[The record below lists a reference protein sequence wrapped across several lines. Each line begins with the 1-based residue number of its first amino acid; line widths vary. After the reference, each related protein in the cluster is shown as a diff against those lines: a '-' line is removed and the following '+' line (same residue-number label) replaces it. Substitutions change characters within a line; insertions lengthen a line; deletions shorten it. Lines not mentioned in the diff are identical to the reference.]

1 MPEDKRH
8 HVVIVGGGFGGL
20 YAAKKLG
27 KKKEFK
33 ITLIDKRN
41 FHLFQPL
48 LYQVATGG
56 LSPGDIASPLR
67 AILKRNKNTTV
78 LRGKVVDIDPDNKEV
93 IMFNDDKISFDSL
106 IIATGVIYNY
116 YGHDKWLGESPPLK
130 TMEDSLGI
138 RHRIFHAFEEAEREK
153 DTKKK
158 NEWKRF
164 IIIGGGPTGVELAGA
179 LAELAHFTLKN
190 NFRNFDPARTEI
202 ILVEATDRILP
213 SYPSKLSESAEKSL
227 IDLGVTIKKNSFVN
241 EIYDNNVII
250 ANNGMSESIKAQT
263 VLWAAGV
270 KATKIGKVLEKRF
283 KVKSDNVGRVYVN
296 DDMTI
301 NERDDVYVLGD
312 LAIYTHYNGMPLP
325 GVAPVA
331 MQQGKYVAKKIYNDL
346 KNTDSTPFK
355 YKDKGSLAVI
365 GRNKAV
371 AHFGPLKF
379 SGFFAWLIW
388 VFVHIR
394 YLIEYDNK
402 ILVMLQWGW
411 YYFTMKRGARLI
423 TGDDPFPYVDK
434 DYYKQSKD
442 N

>member
-1 MPEDKRH
+1 MTENNKH

-20 YAAKKLG
+20 YAAKELG
-27 KKKEFK
+27 KRKELR

-67 AILKRNKNTTV
+67 AILKKNKNTTV
-78 LRGKVVDIDPDNKEV
+78 LRGKVIDIDPENKEV
-93 IMFNDDKISFDSL
+93 ILFSGDKISFDSL

-153 DTKKK
+153 DEVKK

-190 NFRNFDPARTEI
+190 NFRNFDPKKTEI

-213 SYPSKLSESAEKSL
+213 TYPENLSKSAEKSL
-227 IDLGVTIKKNSFVN
+227 IDLGVTIRKDSFVT
-241 EIYDNNVII
+241 EIKENTVII
-250 ANNGMSESIKAQT
+250 ENEGVPESINAQT

-270 KATKIGKVLEKRF
+270 KATKIGEVLKNKY

-296 DDMTI
+296 EDLTI
-301 NERDDVYVLGD
+301 NDNRNVYVLGD
-312 LAIYTHYNGMPLP
+312 LALFTNKDGKPLP

-331 MQQGKYVAKKIYNDL
+331 MQQGKYVAKKIYNNLNDVE
-346 KNTDSTPFK
+346 SPPFS

-371 AHFGPLKF
+371 AHFGPFKF

-388 VFVHIR
+388 IFIHIR

-402 ILVMLQWGW
+402 MLVMMQWGW
-411 YYFTMKRGARLI
+411 YYLTMKRGARLI

>member
-1 MPEDKRH
+1 MTEDNRH

-20 YAAKKLG
+20 YAAKELG
-27 KKKEFK
+27 KRKDIR

-67 AILKRNKNTTV
+67 AILRRNKNTTV
-78 LRGKVVDIDPDNKEV
+78 LRAKVVDILPEKKE
-93 IMFNDDKISFDSL
+93 INFLNGDKLSFDSL

-116 YGHDKWLGESPPLK
+116 YGHEMWLDKSPPLK

-153 DTKKK
+153 DPVRK

-164 IIIGGGPTGVELAGA
+164 IIIGGGPTGVEMAGA

-190 NFRNFDPARTEI
+190 NFRNFDPAKTEI
-202 ILVEATDRILP
+202 ILLEATDRILP
-213 SYPSKLSESAEKSL
+213 SYPEKLSKSAESSL
-227 IDLGVTIKKNSFVN
+227 EKLGVTIKKNSFVN
-241 EIYDNNVII
+241 EIKENIVRIE
-250 ANNGMSESIKAQT
+250 NNGNTETISAQT

-270 KATKIGKVLEKRF
+270 KATKIGDVLKKRF
-283 KVKSDNVGRVYVN
+283 NVESDKVGRVYVN
-296 DDMTI
+296 KDLTI
-301 NERDDVYVLGD
+301 NDRDDVYVLGD
-312 LAIYTHYNGMPLP
+312 LALYTHHDGKPLP
-325 GVAPVA
+325 GVATVA
-331 MQQGKYVAKKIYNDL
+331 MQQGKFVAKKIYNQVNNL
-346 KNTDSTPFK
+346 EIPEFK
-355 YKDKGSLAVI
+355 YKEKGSLAVI

-371 AHFGPLKF
+371 AHLGPLKF

-388 VFVHIR
+388 IFIHIR

-402 ILVMLQWGW
+402 VLVMLQWGW

-423 TGDDPFPYVDK
+423 TGDDPFPFVDK
-434 DYYKQSKD
+434 DYYDQSKD

>member
-1 MPEDKRH
+1 MKKDNRH

-20 YAAKKLG
+20 YAAKELG
-27 KKKEFK
+27 KRKEVR

-78 LRGKVVDIDPDNKEV
+78 LRAKVVDIDPDSKQVVLSNGE
-93 IMFNDDKISFDSL
+93 KISFDSL

-116 YGHDKWLGESPPLK
+116 YGHEKWLGESPPLK

-153 DTKKK
+153 DPVMK

-164 IIIGGGPTGVELAGA
+164 IIIGGGPTGVEMAGA

-190 NFRNFDPARTEI
+190 NFRNFDPTKTEI

-213 SYPSKLSESAEKSL
+213 SYPPKLSESAEKSL
-227 IDLGVTIKKNSFVN
+227 VKLGVTIRKNCFVN
-241 EIYDNNVII
+241 EINNNNVII
-250 ANNGMSESIKAQT
+250 ENNGQAESIKAQT

-270 KATKIGKVLEKRF
+270 KATKIGDVLKNRF
-283 KVKSDNVGRVYVN
+283 NVESDKVGRVFVN
-296 DDMTI
+296 KDLTI
-301 NERDDVYVLGD
+301 NNRDDVYVLGD
-312 LAIYTHYNGMPLP
+312 LALYNHYNGKPLP

-331 MQQGKYVAKKIYNDL
+331 MQQGKYVAKRIYCQVKNLKI
-346 KNTDSTPFK
+346 PEFK
-355 YKDKGSLAVI
+355 YNEKGSLAVI

-371 AHFGPLKF
+371 AHIGPIQF

-388 VFVHIR
+388 IFIHIR

-402 ILVMLQWGW
+402 LLVMLQWGW

-434 DYYKQSKD
+434 DYYDQSKD

>member
-1 MPEDKRH
+1 MTESNKH

-20 YAAKKLG
+20 HAAKELG
-27 KKKEFK
+27 KRKEFS

-67 AILKRNKNTTV
+67 AVLKRNKNTSV
-78 LRGKVVDIDPDNKEV
+78 LRGKVIDIEPNNKEV
-93 IMFNDDKISFDSL
+93 VLFNGDKISFDTL

-116 YGHDKWLGESPPLK
+116 YGHEKWLGESPPLK

-153 DTKKK
+153 DETKK

-179 LAELAHFTLKN
+179 LAELTHFTLKN
-190 NFRNFDPARTEI
+190 NFRNFDPIKSEI

-213 SYPSKLSESAEKSL
+213 MYPEKLSKSAEKSL
-227 IDLGVTIKKNSFVN
+227 IDLGVTIRKNSFVT
-241 EIYDNNVII
+241 EIKENNVII
-250 ANNGMSESIKAQT
+250 ENKGVPESVNAQT

-270 KATKIGKVLEKRF
+270 KATKIGEVLKKRF
-283 KVKSDNVGRVYVN
+283 NIASDNVGRVFVN
-296 DDMTI
+296 EDMTI
-301 NERDDVYVLGD
+301 NNRDDVYVLGD
-312 LAIYTHYNGMPLP
+312 LALYTHNSKNPLP

-331 MQQGKYVAKKIYNDL
+331 MQQGKYVAKKIYNDIN
-346 KNTDSTPFK
+346 KTITPPFK

-388 VFVHIR
+388 IFIHIR

-402 ILVMLQWGW
+402 VLVMLQWGW

-423 TGDDPFPYVDK
+423 TGDDPFPFVDK
-434 DYYKQSKD
+434 DYYDQSKD

>member
-1 MPEDKRH
+1 MTENRRH

-20 YAAKKLG
+20 YAAKELG
-27 KKKEFK
+27 KKKEFR

-67 AILKRNKNTTV
+67 AILKRNKNTSV
-78 LRGKVVDIDPDNKEV
+78 LRGKVVDIEPENKEV
-93 IMFNDDKISFDSL
+93 VLFNGDKISFDSL

-116 YGHDKWLGESPPLK
+116 YGNEKWLGESPPLK

-190 NFRNFDPARTEI
+190 NFRNFDPAKTEI

-213 SYPSKLSESAEKSL
+213 TYPEKLSKSAEKSL
-227 IDLGVTIKKNSFVN
+227 IALGVTIKKNCFVN
-241 EIYDNNVII
+241 EIDNNNVII
-250 ANNGMSESIKAQT
+250 ANNGVTESIKAQT

-283 KVKSDNVGRVYVN
+283 NVKNDNVGRVYVN
-296 DDMTI
+296 NDLTI
-301 NERDDVYVLGD
+301 NNRKDVFVLGD
-312 LAIYTHYNGMPLP
+312 LAIYTHYDGKPLP

-331 MQQGKYVAKKIYNDL
+331 MQQGKYIAKKIYNDFHN
-346 KNTDSTPFK
+346 KVSKKFE

-371 AHFGPLKF
+371 AHLGPLKF

-388 VFVHIR
+388 IFIHIR

-402 ILVMLQWGW
+402 VLVMLQWGW

-434 DYYKQSKD
+434 DYYDQSKD

>member
-1 MPEDKRH
+1 MNKDKLH

-20 YAAKKLG
+20 YAAKELG
-27 KKKEFK
+27 KRKEIK
-33 ITLIDKRN
+33 VTLIDKRN

-67 AILKRNKNTTV
+67 AILKRNKNTNV
-78 LRGKVVDIDPDNKEV
+78 LRGKVIDIDPEEKEV
-93 IMFNDDKISFDSL
+93 IMFNGERIAFESL

-116 YGHDKWLGESPPLK
+116 YGNEKWLGESPPLK

-153 DTKKK
+153 NIEKK

-179 LAELAHFTLKN
+179 LAELSHFTLKN
-190 NFRNFDPARTEI
+190 NFRNFDPTKTDI

-213 SYPSKLSESAEKSL
+213 SYPDKLSKSAEKSL
-227 IDLGVTIKKNSFVN
+227 IGLGVTIRKNCFVN
-241 EIYDNNVII
+241 EINKNNVII
-250 ANNGMSESIKAQT
+250 ENKGQTESIKAQT

-270 KATKIGKVLEKRF
+270 KATKIGQVLKDRF
-283 KVKSDNVGRVYVN
+283 NVENDKVGRVYVN
-296 DDMTI
+296 EDMTI
-301 NERDDVYVLGD
+301 NNRKDVYVLGD
-312 LAIYTHYNGMPLP
+312 LALYTHYDGKPLP

-331 MQQGKYVAKKIYNDL
+331 MQQGKYIASKIYNDI
-346 KNTDSTPFK
+346 KNKESGPFK
-355 YKDKGSLAVI
+355 YKEKGSLAVI

-371 AHFGPLKF
+371 AHLGPLQF

-388 VFVHIR
+388 IFIHIR

-402 ILVMLQWGW
+402 IMVMLQWGW

-434 DYYKQSKD
+434 DYYNQTKD